1 MALPVAV
8 IFTEVPVARLPISL
22 PIAEARQV
30 PSTAGAL
37 GEVSMNVANGIRRLA
52 ALALLTWAMQ
62 PGSVPAFADEGA
74 AAAAQN
80 SSLQW
85 TPHRS
90 AATPPAAPASACHSA
105 LVEPANAT

>member
-1 MALPVAV
+1 
-8 IFTEVPVARLPISL
+8 
-22 PIAEARQV
+22 
-30 PSTAGAL
+30 
-37 GEVSMNVANGIRRLA
+37 MNVANGIRRLA